1 MLIISPSPA
10 HTGLCQLVS
19 FVQWL
24 QHRMTK
30 QDFDVLVKAV
40 FTLVGAVVAVAAV
53 ILSITGKIAPWTGR

>member
-1 MLIISPSPA
+1 
-10 HTGLCQLVS
+10 
-19 FVQWL
+19 
-24 QHRMTK
+24 MTK